1 MEYWN
6 KKPLMREILTF
17 ISKIEMV
24 DHMEHWHE
32 EAKYAKLLREA
43 LKNEGV

>member
-1 MEYWN
+1 MI
-6 KKPLMREILTF
+6 EILTF
-17 ISKIEMV
+17 ISKIEMI

-32 EAKYAKLLREA
+32 EAKSAKLLREA